1 LSQNSRIINS
11 VEQKLKIN
19 NFMTNFR
26 KDFHLNQIENES
38 ENLNSESFQF
48 EDNNSNSSID
58 IEDEEQE
65 NSVSQEKL
73 NNKIRVLGI
82 DLGTTNSVVSLLD
95 GGDPTVMVN
104 SEGFRTT
111 PSVLAYGKDKYS
123 PGIQKFIGQ
132 VAKRQGSMNT
142 ENTFYS
148 IKRFMGKKYDEI
160 QKDLSRIPYNVRQ
173 DNNGNVRFYVP
184 LLDKTFSP
192 EEMSAEIL
200 RKLVNDACEF
210 FAMDFSKVVITVPA
224 YFNDAQ
230 RQATKDAGK
239 IAGLEVLRIINEPT
253 AAALAFGFGKRENQI
268 ILVFDLGGGTFDVS
282 ILEVG
287 EGLFEVLAT
296 SGDTN
301 LGGDDFDAAIANY
314 VINDFFQKENI
325 DIRKDK
331 QAFQRVLEASE
342 NAKVKLSVL
351 NEVEINIPFLISDS
365 SGGTK
370 NIQLKLTREKF
381 NELTRNLV
389 ERCEVIMVNAI
400 KDSKILKDDIKEVI
414 LVGGSSRIPAVRDLV
429 KNVMQKT
436 PNQRVNPDEAI
447 ALGAAIQGAVLAGEV
462 NDILLLDV
470 TPLSLGVE
478 SFGGLMTKIIP
489 RNTTVPTQGSEF
501 FTTSMDNQP
510 MVSIKVLQGEREFA
524 EDNKILGVFS
534 LDIPMQPRGVPEIKV
549 TFDIDVEGILS
560 VSATDIKTGKNQS
573 IEISGTSN
581 LEKDE
586 VLRIMDEAKQNNILD
601 LEKREIIELA
611 NELDIRIARCEL
623 TIKDNEEKISENLKT
638 RANQAFENAKKVLEK
653 REKQDIKNEIGRI
666 NLLLADIAAAINQK
680 DQKTIKGKKND
691 SSKIIDTEST
701 GSRYVSEEDNN
712 FEEEKKDVSD
722 EEENE

>member
-1 LSQNSRIINS
+1 MTNSDNETSNS
-11 VEQKLKIN
+11 N
-19 NFMTNFR
+19 NFENDNF
-26 KDFHLNQIENES
+26 LE
-38 ENLNSESFQF
+38 
-48 EDNNSNSSID
+48 
-58 IEDEEQE
+58 
-65 NSVSQEKL
+65 QEKL
-73 NNKIRVLGI
+73 NERIRVLGI
-82 DLGTTNSVVSLLD
+82 DLGTTNSVVALLD

-111 PSVLAYGKDKYS
+111 PSVLAYGKDKYA
-123 PGIQKFIGQ
+123 PDIQKFIGQ

-148 IKRFMGKKYDEI
+148 IKRFMGKKYEEI
-160 QKDLSRIPYNVRQ
+160 QKDLSRIPYNVTQ

-184 LLDKTFSP
+184 ILDKTFSP
-192 EEMSAEIL
+192 EEISAEIL
-200 RKLVNDACEF
+200 RKLVNDACKF
-210 FAMDFSKVVITVPA
+210 FDMDFNKVVITVPA

-301 LGGDDFDAAIANY
+301 LGGDDFDAAIADY
-314 VINDFFQKENI
+314 VINDFFQKESI

-342 NAKVKLSVL
+342 SAKVKLSIL
-351 NEVEINIPFLISDS
+351 KEVEINIPFLISDS

-370 NIQLKLTREKF
+370 NIQIKLTREKF
-381 NELTRNLV
+381 NELTRNLL
-389 ERCEVIMVNAI
+389 ERCKGIMVNAI
-400 KDSKILKDDIKEVI
+400 KDSKIPEGDIKEVI

-429 KNVMQKT
+429 KEVMQKT

-447 ALGAAIQGAVLAGEV
+447 ALGAAIQGAVLVGEV

-501 FTTSMDNQP
+501 FTTSIDNQP
-510 MVSIKVLQGEREFA
+510 MVSINVLQGEREFA
-524 EDNKILGVFS
+524 ENNKTLGVFS

-573 IEISGTSN
+573 IQISGTSN

-586 VLRIMDEAKQNNILD
+586 VLRIMDEAKQNNLID

-611 NELDIRIARCEL
+611 NELDGKIARCEL
-623 TIKDNEEKISENLKT
+623 NIKENEEKISENLKI
-638 RANQAFENAKKVLEK
+638 RANKAFENARKVLVTRK
-653 REKQDIKNEIGRI
+653 KQDLKDENGRI

-680 DQKTIKGKKND
+680 DRKTAKEKEKKDD

-701 GSRYVSEEDNN
+701 GSRYVSEQDNN
-712 FEEEKKDVSD
+712 VEEKNKDVSD